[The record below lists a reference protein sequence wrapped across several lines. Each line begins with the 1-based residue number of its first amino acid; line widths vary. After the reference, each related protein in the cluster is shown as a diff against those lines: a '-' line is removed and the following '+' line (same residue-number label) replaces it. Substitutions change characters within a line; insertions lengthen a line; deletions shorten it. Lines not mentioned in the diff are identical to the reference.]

1 MKLFNHPLIR
11 LLFALCIVFLPLV
24 LLEGMIS
31 GELGILLGI
40 LVSFIA
46 YIFYVKFWEKRPVY
60 ELRITNKS
68 DSVIYKYFGLN
79 SAFSEFVIGLLRL
92 LARLN
97 PIKIATNIKQME
109 KRTNIIE

>member
-1 MKLFNHPLIR
+1 
-11 LLFALCIVFLPLV
+11 
-24 LLEGMIS
+24 MIS

-79 SAFSEFVIGLLRL
+79 SAFSEFVIGLLMGTILICFLVGL
-92 LARLN
+92 LILLGQYHIVIN
-97 PIKIATNIKQME
+97 KHLLILI
-109 KRTNIIE
+109 

>member
-79 SAFSEFVIGLLRL
+79 S
-92 LARLN
+92 
-97 PIKIATNIKQME
+97 
-109 KRTNIIE
+109 

>member
-11 LLFALCIVFLPLV
+11 LLFALFIVIVPFV
-24 LLEGMIS
+24 LLQAMIS

-60 ELRITNKS
+60 ELRITNKRNS
-68 DSVIYKYFGLN
+68 IIPKYFGLN
-79 SAFSEFVIGLLRL
+79 SAFSEFAIGLLMGTILICFLVGL
-92 LARLN
+92 LILLG
-97 PIKIATNIKQME
+97 Q
-109 KRTNIIE
+109 

>member
-68 DSVIYKYFGLN
+68 DSVIYKYFGLVA
-79 SAFSEFVIGLLRL
+79 SS
-92 LARLN
+92 
-97 PIKIATNIKQME
+97 IADKSFFNRPNHFQINYIFQ
-109 KRTNIIE
+109 